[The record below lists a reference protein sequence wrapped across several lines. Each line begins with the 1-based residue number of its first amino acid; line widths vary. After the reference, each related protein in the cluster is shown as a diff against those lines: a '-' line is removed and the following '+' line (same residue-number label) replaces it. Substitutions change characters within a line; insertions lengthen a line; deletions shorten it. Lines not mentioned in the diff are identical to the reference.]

1 MKPEKQA
8 NKHSDVKAV
17 SCDLKYGDVQL
28 CPIES
33 PVLLVSLRSD
43 LRTCVDLGSH
53 RDKD

>member
-17 SCDLKYGDVQL
+17 ISKHGDVQ
-28 CPIES
+28 PS

-43 LRTCVDLGSH
+43 LRICVDLSSH